1 MIKFIR
7 NSYRINFTP
16 DPDNELEIMKYLE
29 MIGRVCYKSEDK
41 ITEDSAIKFIN
52 MLRDRKH
59 WAMLEHYIISI
70 RIKDQDTWDALT
82 SSKFRNCGNADLQ
95 RSLNFISADR
105 YADFGIVTG
114 SFTAFNNLIDTINK
128 SNDEAL
134 YAAFGKLLSF
144 LHEKYPNLIIEL
156 NYTTHFEHIYRYTED
171 DFKILPKE
179 YISNLP
185 VNLRINHDWLSVK
198 FIVERSSTHDLVR
211 HRLASYA
218 QESTRYCNYAN
229 KGLEFIIPCQFSKCD
244 KEFLEDPDVIDEI
257 INSSKRHDLTNA
269 CDLPGVICSDLYN
282 QFKIDMKP
290 SVIRWVLAINN
301 IANVYTDLVSS
312 RNWSVQEAKSVLP
325 QCLKAEINIT
335 ATLQEWHHI
344 FDMRASKA
352 AFPQIQEVMYPL
364 LGYAI
369 DMYPGIFD
377 DLKSRYE
384 EGGSYGSD
392 ITRS

>member
-29 MIGRVCYKSEDK
+29 RIGRVCYKSEDK
-41 ITEDSAIKFIN
+41 ITETSSIKFIE
-52 MLRDRKH
+52 MLKNRKH
-59 WAMLEHYIISI
+59 WAMLEHYMISVK
-70 RIKDQDTWDALT
+70 IKDQDTWDALT
-82 SSKFRNCGNADLQ
+82 SSKFRNSGNADLQ
-95 RSLNFISADR
+95 RSLNFMSADR
-105 YADFGIVTG
+105 YEDFGIITG
-114 SFTAFNNLIDTINK
+114 SFTTFNNLIDTINK
-128 SNDEAL
+128 TNDESL
-134 YAAFGKLLSF
+134 YLAFGKLLVF
-144 LHEKYPNLIIEL
+144 LHIKYPNLIIKL
-156 NYTTHFEHIYRYTED
+156 NSDDLYQIEEYPEFE
-171 DFKILPKE
+171 ILTKE
-179 YISNLP
+179 YVSNLP
-185 VNLRINHDWLSVK
+185 INLRINHDWLSVN

-229 KGLEFIIPCQFSKCD
+229 KGLEFIIPCQFSKYD

-301 IANVYTDLVSS
+301 IANFYTDLLSS